1 MTGFRLSD
9 QSSVRCAIEA
19 SYEVI
24 AETFGDERSR
34 RGFRH
39 SGCGKVQCVMS
50 QMEGMVIA
58 SIIVIVGA
66 IGLAS
71 LSIRLAY
78 RENEAR
84 RDAGPR

>member
-1 MTGFRLSD
+1 
-9 QSSVRCAIEA
+9 
-19 SYEVI
+19 
-24 AETFGDERSR
+24 
-34 RGFRH
+34 
-39 SGCGKVQCVMS
+39 MS

-58 SIIVIVGA
+58 SIIAIVGA

-78 RENEAR
+78 REKEAR